1 MTHSGSASATH
12 PLHLVV
18 ELLPK
23 DASLETAALAAVD
36 PASPAHRAYLTA
48 DEFAARYG
56 RSASELQTVAGLLRA
71 TGARDV
77 YVSRNRLLV
86 GATMTIAQAERAFHT
101 KFGEF
106 VVPGRTAFAPVEPL
120 TLPVAGVR
128 AVRGV
133 VGVTIPRLADV
144 PKFTDFRGNW
154 YVPQRFRA
162 AYDATNEGGN
172 GQRVALIEASAD
184 RLAPNDI
191 DALIDGFGA
200 PPGASASRVQTEG
213 DTTAAQSTICGRDDR
228 GQEPTVDADAIL
240 TMAPLASVDL
250 RYEDV
255 CEQGDEGVL
264 ALQRALDA
272 SPAPTVIAFPF
283 VVAPLFGT
291 SRDAFGPPPIPYLEA
306 ALRGIPVV
314 VPAGDD
320 GAYGMRLVGMDRAAV
335 TYPCVLP
342 FVICA
347 GGTELGDRSG
357 VIDEG
362 PWNDG
367 VYATGGGIS
376 ADPRPSWQI
385 ENEGF
390 EFSPD
395 FVKNRLVPDVSA
407 DASGHLMTYWHGY
420 QAGGVGGTSESTALV
435 AAQLAAINA
444 QVPGRAPADL
454 GRRSLRAGQ
463 GRPRGVPRRRQRQ
476 RPRLQRQHAAPAS
489 LTAAARLQGHH
500 PVAAAARARVRAGAT
515 RRLHGAQR
523 LRRGDRHRLAA
534 RAERD
539 QRAAIAMA
547 ARRHPSA
554 AKNTRVASN
563 TIVAPLAACR

>member
-1 MTHSGSASATH
+1 MARSVHAQGSSFVLPLGMLAGMTRSGSASATH
-12 PLHLVV
+12 PLHIVV
-18 ELLPK
+18 ELQPK
-23 DASLETAALAAVD
+23 DGSLESAALAAVD
-36 PASPAHRAYLTA
+36 PISPSHRAYLSA
-48 DEFAARYG
+48 DAFVARYG
-56 RSASELQTVAGLLRA
+56 RSTSDLATVASLFRA
-71 TGARDV
+71 NGARDV
-77 YVSRNRLLV
+77 YVSRNRLVV
-86 GATMTIAQAERAFHT
+86 GATMTIAQAEHAFHT
-101 KFGEF
+101 RFGEF
-106 VVPGRTAFAPVEPL
+106 VVPGRTAFAPVQPL

-154 YVPQRFRA
+154 YVPTRFRS
-162 AYDATNEGGN
+162 AYDATNEGGD
-172 GQRVALIEASAD
+172 GQHITLIEAAAD
-184 RLAPNDI
+184 RLLPADI
-191 DALIDGFGA
+191 AALIDGFGA
-200 PPGASASRVQTEG
+200 PPGANASRIQTGG
-213 DTTAAQSTICGRDDR
+213 DTAAAQSTICGRDDR

-240 TMAPLASVDL
+240 TMAPLAQVDL
-250 RYEDV
+250 HYEDV

-272 SPAPTVIAFPF
+272 TTPPTVIAFPF

-306 ALRGIPVV
+306 ALRGIPIV

-367 VYATGGGIS
+367 TYATGGGIS

-395 FVKNRLVPDVSA
+395 FVKNRIVPDVSA
-407 DASGHLMTYWHGY
+407 DAAGHLMTYWHGY
-420 QAGGVGGTSESTALV
+420 EAGGVGGTSESTAIV

-444 QVPGRAPADL
+444 QVPPAHRLISAGDLYVLAKAAPQAFRDVVNGNDRGYDDNTL
-454 GRRSLRAGQ
+454 
-463 GRPRGVPRRRQRQ
+463 RPRGLPLPLDYKGIIPTPRPLARGC
-476 RPRLQRQHAAPAS
+476 APAQANGCTVRTGYDAVTGIGS
-489 LTAAARLQGHH
+489 LREQSAINA
-500 PVAAAARARVRAGAT
+500 
-515 RRLHGAQR
+515 
-523 LRRGDRHRLAA
+523 LR
-534 RAERD
+534 
-539 QRAAIAMA
+539 
-547 ARRHPSA
+547 
-554 AKNTRVASN
+554 
-563 TIVAPLAACR
+563 